1 MVGVVFGLLK
11 RNEIV
16 LKTNYTFQK
25 KNLTKPFY
33 NFFKR
38 SFDIIFAIIGLILFS
53 PVLIVVSV
61 LVKIS
66 SPGPVFYR
74 GVRTGRF
81 GQQFRIFKFRS
92 MFLGSDLK
100 ALTTSRNDPRVT
112 RVGKIIRRYK
122 IDELPQLINVLLG
135 HMSFV
140 GPRPCLPSQIEVIKE
155 REKQGITDIRPGITG
170 PAQIG
175 NIDMSDPVRLAIKD
189 LEWTSDRSLKSY
201 FYLIILTG
209 LGKGRG
215 DNVD

>member
-1 MVGVVFGLLK
+1 MIRFFDLILAVLLLCVFLLPLLAITIVNFASEGSPFFTQKRVGLNGNIFTLIK
-11 RNEIV
+11 FR
-16 LKTNYTFQK
+16 TM
-25 KNLTKPFY
+25 
-33 NFFKR
+33 KR
-38 SFDIIFAIIGLILFS
+38 STKDL
-53 PVLIVVSV
+53 PTH
-61 LVKIS
+61 LV
-66 SPGPVFYR
+66 
-74 GVRTGRF
+74 TNT
-81 GQQFRIFKFRS
+81 
-92 MFLGSDLK
+92 
-100 ALTTSRNDPRVT
+100 ALTRLGPFLRSS
-112 RVGKIIRRYK
+112 K

-170 PAQIG
+170 PAQIS

-215 DNVD
+215 DNID